1 MTGASSA
8 NERWSSVD
16 GVKSRALKQAHV
28 SHEMYKRET
37 DMHSASIFKA
47 KVFSSG
53 RCEVS
58 RHMGRLLGA
67 YLL

>member
-1 MTGASSA
+1 M
-8 NERWSSVD
+8 
-16 GVKSRALKQAHV
+16 K
-28 SHEMYKRET
+28 YKKKET

-58 RHMGRLLGA
+58 RHGDRLMGA